1 MRITMSEA
9 SADLSRQAGVVLD
22 IGEGVGA
29 LVIRTAEDLRGLEI
43 EVSPRGDDNA
53 RQHVEV
59 HERRAGEKAVFA
71 AVFPG
76 LRAGTYTIWR
86 APGEHWREVVIRG
99 GRVEEVDWT

>member
-1 MRITMSEA
+1 MGEVF
-9 SADLSRQAGVVLD
+9 ADLSRQASVVLD

-29 LVIRTAEDLRGLEI
+29 LVIRTTADLRGTEV
-43 EVSPRGDDNA
+43 EVSPCGDDNA

-59 HERRAGEKAVFA
+59 HERRARDKAVFA

-76 LRAGTYTIWR
+76 LSAGAYTIWR
-86 APGEHWREVVIRG
+86 APEERWREVVIRG

>member
-1 MRITMSEA
+1 MSEA

-29 LVIRTAEDLRGLEI
+29 LVIRTTEDLRGMEI
-43 EVSPRGDDNA
+43 EVSPCGDDNA

-59 HERRAGEKAVFA
+59 HERRAGDKAVFA

-76 LRAGTYTIWR
+76 LSAGTYTIWR
-86 APGEHWREVVIRG
+86 GPDEPWREVVIRG
-99 GRVEEVDWT
+99 GRVEEVDCT

>member
-1 MRITMSEA
+1 MSEA

-29 LVIRTAEDLRGLEI
+29 LVIRTTEDLSGMEI
-43 EVSPRGDDNA
+43 EVSPRGDDDA

-59 HERRAGEKAVFA
+59 HERRAGDKAVFA

-76 LRAGTYTIWR
+76 LNAGTYTIWR
-86 APGEHWREVVIRG
+86 GPEEHLREVVSRG
-99 GRVEEVDWT
+99 GRVEEVDWA

>member
-1 MRITMSEA
+1 MSEV

-22 IGEGVGA
+22 IGDGVGA
-29 LVIRTAEDLRGLEI
+29 LVIRTSAELRGTEI
-43 EVSPRGDDNA
+43 EVSPRGADRN

-59 HERRAGEKAVFA
+59 HERSTANKAVFA

-76 LRAGTYTIWR
+76 LRAGPYTVWR
-86 APGEHWREVVIRG
+86 GPHERCNEVVIRS

>member
-1 MRITMSEA
+1 MSEA

-29 LVIRTAEDLRGLEI
+29 LVIRTTEDVRGLEI

-59 HERRAGEKAVFA
+59 HERRAGDKAVFA
-71 AVFPG
+71 AVFPD
-76 LRAGTYTIWR
+76 LSAGEYTIWR
-86 APGEHWREVVIRG
+86 GPDERWREVVIHG
-99 GRVEEVDWT
+99 GRVEEVDWM

>member
-1 MRITMSEA
+1 MSEA

-29 LVIRTAEDLRGLEI
+29 LVIRTAEGLRGLEI

-59 HERRAGEKAVFA
+59 HERRAGDKAVFA

-76 LRAGTYTIWR
+76 LSAGTYTIWR
-86 APGEHWREVVIRG
+86 APEARWREVVIRG